1 MAESIHQ
8 KLSRVRKP
16 HVHITMDID
25 GDGLPVREL
34 PFVVGVMSDLTGDSM
49 EAYKPL
55 EDRQFIE
62 IDRDNFNAVMARMKP
77 GLSFKVENTLTDEA
91 GTTEFQVD
99 LKFESMEDFEPGR
112 IVAQV
117 PVLKKLLDARNK
129 LDELAGA
136 VDRSKGGEAL
146 LEQILQNA
154 DQIGKLGE
162 EIGEGSQASKSGD
175 KS

>member
-34 PFVVGVMSDLTGDSM
+34 PFVIGVMADLTGDSM

-62 IDRDNFNAVMARMKP
+62 IDRDNFNAVMSRMKP
-77 GLSFKVENTLTDEA
+77 GLSFKVENVLTGEEGA
-91 GTTEFQVD
+91 TEFQVD
-99 LKFESMEDFEPGR
+99 LKFNSMEDFGPGR
-112 IVAQV
+112 IVEQV
-117 PVLKKLLDARNK
+117 PLLKKLLDARNK
-129 LDELAGA
+129 LDELSGA
-136 VDRSKGGEAL
+136 IDRSKGGEAL

-154 DQIGKLGE
+154 DQIGKLGQE
-162 EIGEGSQASKSGD
+162 VEGSRASQTGD
-175 KS
+175 NA